1 MDAFRRVQSM
11 SGKRC
16 RSWDRAD
23 LLLPVP
29 AMDAA
34 SLTSW
39 LTLQAVDGVGDR
51 TVLKLVQ
58 AFGSPNAVLAAEP
71 DELIQAG
78 CSAELAAAVRRGPE
92 PDICR
97 EIDRQTKA
105 AERLKIRVITLFD
118 QSYPARLRTIPDPPP
133 LLYVSGVLSAQD
145 DVAVAIVGGR
155 RATPSGRVVTEEIA
169 KELAGRG
176 ITIVSGL
183 ARGIDAA
190 AHRGALAGK
199 GRTIAVLGCGIDR
212 TYPPEHHAL
221 RRNIEERGAVISELP
236 IGASPLSHHFP
247 RRNRIISGLS
257 LGVLVSE
264 AAKDSGSLITAKLA
278 LEQGRDVFAVP
289 GPVKEEACR
298 GSNGLIKEGAKL
310 IERAEDILDEIL
322 PQLDARLRA
331 GLPSGGG
338 PAAPREALRRE
349 DAVVYEALSYDARSV
364 DMVIET
370 TGLSAAQVAASLLSL
385 ELSGFVRQLPG
396 QQYMRL

>member
-1 MDAFRRVQSM
+1 MDT
-11 SGKRC
+11 
-16 RSWDRAD
+16 
-23 LLLPVP
+23 
-29 AMDAA
+29 A

-39 LTLQAVDGVGDR
+39 LALQAVDGVGDR

-58 AFGSPNAVLAAEP
+58 ALGSPSAVLVAEL

-78 CSAELAAAVRRGPE
+78 CSAELAASVRRGP
-92 PDICR
+92 DLKTSR

-105 AERLKIRVITLFD
+105 VERLKIRVITLFD
-118 QSYPARLRTIPDPPP
+118 PSYPVRLRAIPDPPP
-133 LLYVSGVLSAQD
+133 LLYVSGALSAQD

-169 KELAGRG
+169 KELAGG
-176 ITIVSGL
+176 GVTIVSGL

-212 TYPPEHHAL
+212 VYPPEHHAL
-221 RRNIEERGAVISELP
+221 RRSIEERGAVISELP

-264 AAKDSGSLITAKLA
+264 AAKDSGSLITANLA

-289 GPVKEEACR
+289 GPVKEDACR

-310 IERAEDILDEIL
+310 IERAQDILDEIL

-331 GLPSGGG
+331 MLPSGEA
-338 PAAPREALRRE
+338 PAAPREALRQE
-349 DAVVYEALSYDARSV
+349 DAAVYEALSYDARSI
-364 DMVIET
+364 DAIIEA
-370 TGLSAAQVAASLLSL
+370 TGLSSARVASSLLSL
-385 ELSGFVRQLPG
+385 ELSGRVRQLPG

>member
-1 MDAFRRVQSM
+1 
-11 SGKRC
+11 
-16 RSWDRAD
+16 
-23 LLLPVP
+23 
-29 AMDAA
+29 MDAA
-34 SLTSW
+34 ALTSW

-51 TVLKLVQ
+51 TLLKLVQ
-58 AFGSPNAVLAAEP
+58 VFGSPKAVLAAGV
-71 DELIQAG
+71 DELVQAG
-78 CSAELAAAVRRGPE
+78 CSAELAASVRRDQDPN
-92 PDICR
+92 IRR
-97 EIDRQTKA
+97 EIDRQIKA
-105 AERLKIRVITLFD
+105 AERLKIQVLTLFD
-118 QSYPARLRTIPDPPP
+118 SSYPARLRTIPDPPP
-133 LLYVSGVLSAQD
+133 VLYVSGALSALD

-155 RATPSGRVVTEEIA
+155 RATPSGRAVTEEIA
-169 KELAGRG
+169 KELAGG
-176 ITIVSGL
+176 GVTIVSGL

-212 TYPPEHHAL
+212 TYPPEHQQL
-221 RRNIEERGAVISELP
+221 RRTIEERGAVISELP

-257 LGVLVSE
+257 IGVLVSE

-310 IERAEDILDEIL
+310 IERAQDILDEIL

-331 GLPSGGG
+331 ELPSGVE
-338 PAAPREALRRE
+338 PSVPREVLRKE
-349 DAVVYEALSYDARSV
+349 DAVVYETLSYDARSI
-364 DMVIET
+364 DTIIET
-370 TGLSAAQVAASLLSL
+370 TGLSPAQVSASLLSL
-385 ELSGFVRQLPG
+385 ELSGHVRQLPG